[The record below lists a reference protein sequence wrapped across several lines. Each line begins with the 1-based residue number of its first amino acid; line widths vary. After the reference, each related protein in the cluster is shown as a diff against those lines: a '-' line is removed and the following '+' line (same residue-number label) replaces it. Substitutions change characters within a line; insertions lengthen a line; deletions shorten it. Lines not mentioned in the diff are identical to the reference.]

1 MEKYYNEKEKLL
13 KGREKEMEKYYN
25 EKEKLLK
32 EREKK
37 NGKILKWEGK
47 RKRKIFVRI
56 SQKLYSKQK
65 FNQKDNIWM

>member
-37 NGKILKWEGK
+37 NGKILK
-47 RKRKIFVRI
+47 
-56 SQKLYSKQK
+56 
-65 FNQKDNIWM
+65 